1 MSKRSDILFAG
12 SSGLIG
18 RLALPLLLEHARAK
32 GFRVFAPLRRT
43 SPTAHPHLVPIVDAL
58 DHPGSDARIESV
70 LHEHQATLGTFA
82 CTLGTTLAQAG
93 SQAAF
98 AAVDRDLVLHLAAL
112 AHRHGA
118 GHAVVVSSVGADA
131 RANNFY
137 LRTKGRMER
146 DLSGLEFARCDF
158 LHPGLLLGERD
169 GRYRMG
175 ESLAQ
180 KLSPL
185 YNPLLSGPLRRYRS
199 VSAAT
204 VAKALVNLCLS
215 NGEGVYRHEFDALH
229 ALAAS

>member
-1 MSKRSDILFAG
+1 MSERSDVLFAG

-18 RLALPLLLEHARAK
+18 RLALPLLLSRAQAQ
-32 GFRVFAPLRRT
+32 GFKVFAPMRHA
-43 SPTAHPHLVPIVDAL
+43 PVIAHPHLVPVVGAFDGA
-58 DHPGSDARIESV
+58 DSDARIESALQEHNAV
-70 LHEHQATLGTFA
+70 LSTFA
-82 CTLGTTLAQAG
+82 CALGTTMAQAG

-131 RANNFY
+131 RARNFY

-158 LHPGLLLGERD
+158 LHPGLLLGDRD
-169 GRYRMG
+169 GRHRSG

-180 KLSPL
+180 KLSPI
-185 YNPLLSGPLRRYRS
+185 YNPLLGGPLRRYRS
-199 VSAAT
+199 VSAEV
-204 VAKALVNLCLS
+204 VAKALVKLCLTD
-215 NGEGVYRHEFDALH
+215 GEGVHRHEFDALN
-229 ALAAS
+229 ALAAM